1 MNDCIGATVTYGAA
15 ELSEKR
21 SGNFKV
27 TQLAQNITICE
38 ATFDRHHW
46 NNGTETEP
54 ALILYLGCGKEEV
67 EDWIEKLN
75 NFYHC
80 YWIEVRKPKHLQEF
94 EAELKILGMKRCSD
108 MDSLGLDYLVKSE
121 TEALSESSLP
131 TFSRVLIV
139 NFSCQTGEPVTFQL
153 PEGMELDS
161 LMIRLA
167 QSGQLEHL
175 TYVSHHYQWIR
186 HWCEAIDGEF

>member
-1 MNDCIGATVTYGAA
+1 MLIDF
-15 ELSEKR
+15 S
-21 SGNFKV
+21 KV
-27 TQLAQNITICE
+27 SPRGGFQITQLAQNIAICE

-46 NNGTETEP
+46 NNGTETKP
-54 ALILYLGCGKEEV
+54 AFILYLGCNKNEV
-67 EDWIEKLN
+67 PMWIEKLN

-108 MDSLGLDYLVKSE
+108 MDSLGLDYLV
-121 TEALSESSLP
+121 
-131 TFSRVLIV
+131 

-153 PEGMELDS
+153 PEGIFLDS